1 MTRRFEPFKD
11 RALYGWVVDG
21 ERADRSC
28 AASVVRANG
37 DEVEVVRGEAD
48 VVVALARVVVMP
60 RPLTATGAVDGCECW
75 NLHCARLESVG
86 WHGG

>member
-1 MTRRFEPFKD
+1 LTRCFEPFKD

-37 DEVEVVRGEAD
+37 DEVDAVTGEGD
-48 VVVALARVVVMP
+48 VVVALARVVVML
-60 RPLTATGAVDGCECW
+60 RPLTATGAVDGCE
-75 NLHCARLESVG
+75 
-86 WHGG
+86 

>member
-1 MTRRFEPFKD
+1 MPVGEAEHPQAVTRRFEPFKD

-28 AASVVRANG
+28 ASSVVRANG

-48 VVVALARVVVMP
+48 VVVALARVVAM
-60 RPLTATGAVDGCECW
+60 L
-75 NLHCARLESVG
+75 RLSTSADT
-86 WHGG
+86 

>member
-11 RALYGWVVDG
+11 RVLYGWVVDG

-48 VVVALARVVVMP
+48 VVVALARVVVML
-60 RPLTATGAVDGCECW
+60 RLLTATGAVDGCECW
-75 NLHCARLESVG
+75 NRRYARLESVG